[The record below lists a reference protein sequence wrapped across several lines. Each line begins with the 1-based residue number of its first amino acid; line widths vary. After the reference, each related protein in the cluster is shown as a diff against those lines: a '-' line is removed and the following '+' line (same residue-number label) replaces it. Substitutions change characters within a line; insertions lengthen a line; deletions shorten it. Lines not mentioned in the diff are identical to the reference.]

1 MITEQNILL
10 HELVGLDA
18 EVIKSTNK
26 DVIGIQ
32 GTIIDETKSMLIL
45 DTKKGTK
52 KIQKDHN
59 EWKFSSNFNEIIV
72 QGNKITKR
80 SNDRLGIKIWVKI

>member
-45 DTKKGTK
+45 DTKKGIK

-59 EWKFSSNFNEIIV
+59 EWKFSLNFNDIIV
-72 QGNKITKR
+72 QGNKIAKR
-80 SNDRLGIKIWVKI
+80 SHDRLGIKI